1 METFNLNNKTDPIF
15 SIVIPTYNHAKFLK
29 RALKSIIDQS
39 FENWETIVID
49 NYSTDSTQKVVA
61 DLNDP
66 RIKYLKVQNKG
77 IIAKSRNIGIKN
89 AKADWIAFLD
99 SDDWWTSN
107 KLEICFNKLNE
118 NIDFIYHRM
127 KIKSD
132 KFQLIS
138 RKKTKNKKLT
148 KPVLINL
155 LVGGNIISNSSVVV
169 RKNLLDKVRYLDER
183 EELVAVEDYHTWL
196 KIAKLTD
203 KFLYL
208 PSCLGYY
215 FLHDQSVSQ
224 KNMSIPSRMA
234 VHDFK
239 EILTKQQN
247 LKLEANIRYKSGRFY
262 YLNNNFDKSKKDLIY
277 VLKYG
282 YYFLKLRSLLLLFI
296 MLFK

>member
-1 METFNLNNKTDPIF
+1 LNKKKIPIF
-15 SIVIPTYNHAKFLK
+15 SIVIPTYNHAIFLK

-39 FENWETIVID
+39 FKNWEAIIID
-49 NYSTDSTQKVVA
+49 NYSTDSTQEVVM
-61 DLNDP
+61 DFNDP
-66 RIKYLKVQNKG
+66 RIKYLKVHNKG
-77 IIAKSRNIGIKN
+77 IIAISRNIGIQN

-107 KLEICFNKLNE
+107 KLEVCFNKLNE

-132 KFQLIS
+132 KFKLIS
-138 RKKTKNKKLT
+138 RKKTKNKQLT
-148 KPVLINL
+148 KPILTNL
-155 LVGGNIISNSSVVV
+155 LVGGNVISNSSVVV
-169 RKNLLDKVRYLDER
+169 RKNLLDKIGYLDER

-196 KIAKLTD
+196 RIAKLTD

-208 PSCLGYY
+208 SKCLGYY
-215 FLHDQSVSQ
+215 LSHDQSVSQ

-247 LKLEANIRYKSGRFY
+247 LKLEANIKYKSGRFY

-282 YYFLKLRSLLLLFI
+282 YYSLKLRSLLMLFI
-296 MLFK
+296 ILFK

>member
-1 METFNLNNKTDPIF
+1 MNKKKIPIF
-15 SIVIPTYNHAKFLK
+15 SIVIPTFNHAIFLK

-39 FENWETIVID
+39 FENWEAIVID

-61 DLNDP
+61 EFNDP
-66 RIKYLKVQNKG
+66 RIKYLKVHNKG
-77 IIAKSRNIGIKN
+77 IIAISRNIGIQN
-89 AKADWIAFLD
+89 AKADWVAFLD

-132 KFQLIS
+132 KFKLIS
-138 RKKTKNKKLT
+138 RKKTKNKQLT
-148 KPVLINL
+148 KPVLTNL
-155 LVGGNIISNSSVVV
+155 LVGGNVISNSSVVV
-169 RKNLLDKVRYLDER
+169 RKNLLDKIGYLDER
-183 EELVAVEDYHTWL
+183 EDLVAVEDYHAWL

-208 PSCLGYY
+208 SVCLGYY
-215 FLHDQSVSQ
+215 FSHNKSVSQ
-224 KNMSIPSRMA
+224 KNMSIPSRIA

-282 YYFLKLRSLLLLFI
+282 YYSLKLRSLLVLFI

>member
-1 METFNLNNKTDPIF
+1 MNKKKIPIF
-15 SIVIPTYNHAKFLK
+15 SIVIPTYNHAIFLK

-39 FENWETIVID
+39 FKNWEAIIID
-49 NYSTDSTQKVVA
+49 NYSTDSTQEVVM
-61 DLNDP
+61 DFNDP
-66 RIKYLKVQNKG
+66 RIKYLKVHNKG
-77 IIAKSRNIGIKN
+77 IIAISRNIGIQN

-107 KLEICFNKLNE
+107 KLEVCFNKLNE

-132 KFQLIS
+132 KFKLIS
-138 RKKTKNKKLT
+138 RKKTKNKQLT
-148 KPVLINL
+148 KPILTNL
-155 LVGGNIISNSSVVV
+155 LVGGNVISNSSVVV
-169 RKNLLDKVRYLDER
+169 RKNLLDKIGYLDER

-196 KIAKLTD
+196 RIAKLTD

-208 PSCLGYY
+208 SKCLGYY
-215 FLHDQSVSQ
+215 LSHDQSVSQ

-247 LKLEANIRYKSGRFY
+247 LKLEANIKYKSGRFY

-282 YYFLKLRSLLLLFI
+282 YYSLKLRSLLMLFI
-296 MLFK
+296 ILFK